1 MEVETMAGALYEA
14 MLLSYVGFKVSREVG
29 SDLVQ
34 TGHQESKE
42 ATGAPGQHWVG
53 QEPEDLGVAARH
65 LGLLQHPANIETHD
79 GHPGEHGHRAEVA
92 EISQTD
98 AERVG

>member
-1 MEVETMAGALYEA
+1 MAGALYEA

-42 ATGAPGQHWVG
+42 ATGAPGQH
-53 QEPEDLGVAARH
+53 
-65 LGLLQHPANIETHD
+65 
-79 GHPGEHGHRAEVA
+79 
-92 EISQTD
+92 
-98 AERVG
+98 